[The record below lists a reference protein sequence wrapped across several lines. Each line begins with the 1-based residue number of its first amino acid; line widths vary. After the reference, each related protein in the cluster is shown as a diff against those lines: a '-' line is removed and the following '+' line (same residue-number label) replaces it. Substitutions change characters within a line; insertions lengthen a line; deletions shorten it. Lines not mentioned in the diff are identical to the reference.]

1 MLPDLPVQTGGEVLC
16 HRTKGCR
23 AAREIRLELPRC
35 CEAQGGC
42 CVRGLVLSGGGAR
55 GLAHIGVLEVLEAQG
70 FEAEVVAGTSMG
82 AVVGAL
88 YASGKKPTEILEI
101 SRSTPWLRL
110 LDLVPRPG
118 LISQRGLRDF
128 LARYLPAR
136 FDQLS
141 KKLVVTAVD
150 LEAGKLAYFSEGDL
164 PGAVL
169 ASAAY
174 PGLVAPVVYEGRT
187 YVDGGVLDNLPVD
200 AARFMRAK
208 YVLAV
213 DVTPE
218 MRLPGVP
225 RSSIGQ
231 VRRAIDIMQNHLT
244 AARRSLYPPELYIRP
259 ELPGVGIEQFG
270 RLEEIVEAGRRAAS
284 QAQLKF

>member
-1 MLPDLPVQTGGEVLC
+1 M
-16 HRTKGCR
+16 
-23 AAREIRLELPRC
+23 
-35 CEAQGGC
+35 
-42 CVRGLVLSGGGAR
+42 RGLVLSGGGAR

-88 YASGKKPTEILEI
+88 YASGKKPSSILDI
-101 SRSTPWLRL
+101 ARSTPWLRL

-118 LISQRGLRDF
+118 LISQRGLREF
-128 LARYLPAR
+128 LARHLPAR
-136 FDQLS
+136 FEQLA
-141 KKLVVTAVD
+141 KRLVVTAVD
-150 LEAGKLAYFSEGDL
+150 LEAGRLAYFSEGDL

-174 PGLVAPVVYEGRT
+174 PGLVAPVAFEGRT
-187 YVDGGVLDNLPVD
+187 YVDGGVLNNLPVD
-200 AARFMRAK
+200 AARFMGAG

-218 MRLPGVP
+218 VHLPRVP
-225 RSSIGQ
+225 RSTIGQ
-231 VRRAIDIMQNHLT
+231 VRRVIEIMQAHLT
-244 AARRSLYPPELYIRP
+244 AARRSLHPPEVYIRP

-270 RLEEIVEAGRRAAS
+270 RLEEIVEAGRKAAA
-284 QAQLKF
+284 QAQLK

>member
-1 MLPDLPVQTGGEVLC
+1 M
-16 HRTKGCR
+16 
-23 AAREIRLELPRC
+23 
-35 CEAQGGC
+35 
-42 CVRGLVLSGGGAR
+42 RGLVLSGGGAR
-55 GLAHIGVLEVLEAQG
+55 GLAHIGVLEVLGAQG

-88 YASGKKPTEILEI
+88 YASGKKPSEILDI
-101 SRSTPWLRL
+101 ARSTPWLRL

-118 LISQRGLRDF
+118 LISQRGLREF
-128 LARYLPAR
+128 LAKHLPAK
-136 FDQLS
+136 FEKLS
-141 KKLVVTAVD
+141 KRLVVTAVD
-150 LEAGKLAYFSEGDL
+150 LETGRLAYFSEGDL
-164 PGAVL
+164 TGAVL

-174 PGLVAPVVYEGRT
+174 PGLVAPVTFEGRT

-200 AARFMRAK
+200 AARFMRAR

-218 MRLPGVP
+218 MNLPGVP

-259 ELPGVGIEQFG
+259 ELKGVGIEQFG
-270 RLEEIVEAGRRAAS
+270 RLEEIVEAGRKAA
-284 QAQLKF
+284 AQTRLKF

>member
-1 MLPDLPVQTGGEVLC
+1 M
-16 HRTKGCR
+16 
-23 AAREIRLELPRC
+23 
-35 CEAQGGC
+35 
-42 CVRGLVLSGGGAR
+42 RGLVLSGGGAR

-70 FEAEVVAGTSMG
+70 FEADVVAGTSMG
-82 AVVGAL
+82 GVIGAL
-88 YASGKKPTEILEI
+88 YASGKGPTEILEI
-101 SRSTPWLRL
+101 ARSTPWLRL

-128 LARYLPAR
+128 LARYLPPYFEALKR
-136 FDQLS
+136 
-141 KKLVVTAVD
+141 KLVVTAVD
-150 LEAGKLAYFSEGDL
+150 LEAGKLTYFSRGDL

-169 ASAAY
+169 ASVAY
-174 PGLVAPVVYEGRT
+174 PGLVAPVVYQGRT

-200 AARFMRAK
+200 AARFMQAH

-218 MRLPGVP
+218 IQRPGVP
-225 RSSIGQ
+225 RSTIGQ

-244 AARRSLYPPELYIRP
+244 AARRSLYPPDLYIRP
-259 ELPGVGIEQFG
+259 DLPGVGLEQFA

-284 QAQLKF
+284 QVRLRDPTSNG

>member
-1 MLPDLPVQTGGEVLC
+1 
-16 HRTKGCR
+16 
-23 AAREIRLELPRC
+23 
-35 CEAQGGC
+35 
-42 CVRGLVLSGGGAR
+42 VRGLVLSGGGAR

-70 FEAEVVAGTSMG
+70 FQAEVIAGTSMG
-82 AVVGAL
+82 AVIGAL
-88 YASGKKPTEILEI
+88 YASGKKPREILEI
-101 SRSTPWLRL
+101 ARSTPWLRL

-128 LARYLPAR
+128 LAKHLPPR
-136 FDQLS
+136 FEQLC

-150 LEAGKLAYFSEGDL
+150 LEAGKLAYFAEGDL

-174 PGLVAPVVYEGRT
+174 PGLVAPVQFEGRT

-200 AARFMRAK
+200 AARFMRAR

-218 MRLPGVP
+218 IGLPGIP
-225 RSSIGQ
+225 RSAIGQ

-270 RLEEIVEAGRRAAS
+270 RLEEIVEAGRKAAA
-284 QAQLKF
+284 QARLRI

>member
-1 MLPDLPVQTGGEVLC
+1 M
-16 HRTKGCR
+16 
-23 AAREIRLELPRC
+23 
-35 CEAQGGC
+35 
-42 CVRGLVLSGGGAR
+42 RGLVLSGGGAR

-70 FEAEVVAGTSMG
+70 FQAEVVAGTSMG

-88 YASGKKPTEILEI
+88 YASGKKPHEILEI
-101 SRSTPWLRL
+101 ARSTPWLHL

-128 LARYLPAR
+128 LAKYLPAR
-136 FDQLS
+136 FEQLPIR
-141 KKLVVTAVD
+141 LVVTAVD
-150 LEAGKLAYFSEGDL
+150 LEAGKVAYFSEGDL
-164 PGAVL
+164 TGAVL
-169 ASAAY
+169 ASVAY
-174 PGLVAPVVYEGRT
+174 PGLVAPVLFEGRT

-213 DVTPE
+213 DMTPE
-218 MRLPGVP
+218 MHLPGVP

-270 RLEEIVEAGRRAAS
+270 RLEEIVEAGRKAAS
-284 QAQLKF
+284 QAQLRF

>member
-1 MLPDLPVQTGGEVLC
+1 M
-16 HRTKGCR
+16 
-23 AAREIRLELPRC
+23 
-35 CEAQGGC
+35 
-42 CVRGLVLSGGGAR
+42 RGLVLSGGGAR

>member
-1 MLPDLPVQTGGEVLC
+1 M
-16 HRTKGCR
+16 
-23 AAREIRLELPRC
+23 
-35 CEAQGGC
+35 
-42 CVRGLVLSGGGAR
+42 RGLVLSGGGAR
-55 GLAHIGVLEVLEAQG
+55 GLAHIGVLEVLEAEG
-70 FEAEVVAGTSMG
+70 FNAQVVAGTSMG

-88 YASGKKPTEILEI
+88 YATGKTPGEILEI
-101 SRSTPWLRL
+101 ARSTPWLRL

-118 LISQRGLRDF
+118 LFSQRGLRDF
-128 LARYLPAR
+128 LARQLPPR
-136 FDQLS
+136 FDQLGR
-141 KKLVVTAVD
+141 KLVVTAVD

-174 PGLVAPVVYEGRT
+174 PGLLAPVPYEGRT

-200 AARFMRAK
+200 AARFLRAK

-218 MRLPGVP
+218 MNLPGVP
-225 RSSIGQ
+225 RSAIGQ

-259 ELPGVGIEQFG
+259 DLRGVGIEQFG
-270 RLEEIVEAGRRAAS
+270 RIEEIVEAGRKAAS
-284 QAQLKF
+284 KTKLKF

>member
-1 MLPDLPVQTGGEVLC
+1 M
-16 HRTKGCR
+16 
-23 AAREIRLELPRC
+23 
-35 CEAQGGC
+35 
-42 CVRGLVLSGGGAR
+42 RGLVLSGGGAR

-70 FEAEVVAGTSMG
+70 FAAEVVAGTSMG

-88 YASGKKPTEILEI
+88 YASGKKPSEILEI
-101 SRSTPWLRL
+101 ARSTPWLRL

-118 LISQRGLRDF
+118 LISQRGLREF
-128 LARYLPAR
+128 LAKHLPAR
-136 FDQLS
+136 FEELS
-141 KKLVVTAVD
+141 KRLVVTAVD
-150 LEAGKLAYFSEGDL
+150 LEAGRLAYFSEGDL
-164 PGAVL
+164 SGAVL

-174 PGLVAPVVYEGRT
+174 PGLIAPVLFEGRT
-187 YVDGGVLDNLPVD
+187 YMDGGVLDNLPVD

-218 MRLPGVP
+218 MRLSGVP
-225 RSSIGQ
+225 RSAIGQ

-244 AARRSLYPPELYIRP
+244 TARRSLYPPELYIRP

-270 RLEEIVEAGRRAAS
+270 RLEEIVEAGRKAAA
-284 QAQLKF
+284 QAQLKL

>member
-1 MLPDLPVQTGGEVLC
+1 
-16 HRTKGCR
+16 
-23 AAREIRLELPRC
+23 
-35 CEAQGGC
+35 
-42 CVRGLVLSGGGAR
+42 
-55 GLAHIGVLEVLEAQG
+55 
-70 FEAEVVAGTSMG
+70 MG

-88 YASGKKPTEILEI
+88 YASGKKPHEILEI
-101 SRSTPWLRL
+101 ARSTPWLRL

-128 LARYLPAR
+128 LAKYLPAR
-136 FDQLS
+136 FEQLPIR
-141 KKLVVTAVD
+141 LVVTAVD
-150 LEAGKLAYFSEGDL
+150 LEAGKVAYFSEGDL
-164 PGAVL
+164 TGAVL
-169 ASAAY
+169 ASVAY
-174 PGLVAPVVYEGRT
+174 PGLVAPVLFEGRT

-218 MRLPGVP
+218 MHLPGVP

-270 RLEEIVEAGRRAAS
+270 RLEEIVEAGRKAAS
-284 QAQLKF
+284 QAQLRF

>member
-1 MLPDLPVQTGGEVLC
+1 M
-16 HRTKGCR
+16 
-23 AAREIRLELPRC
+23 
-35 CEAQGGC
+35 
-42 CVRGLVLSGGGAR
+42 RGLVLSGGGAR

-88 YASGKKPTEILEI
+88 YASGKKPSEILEI
-101 SRSTPWLRL
+101 ARSTPWLRL

-118 LISQRGLRDF
+118 LISQRGLREL
-128 LARYLPAR
+128 LAKHLPAR
-136 FDQLS
+136 FEELS
-141 KKLVVTAVD
+141 RRLVVTAVD
-150 LEAGKLAYFSEGDL
+150 LEAGRLAYFSEGDL
-164 PGAVL
+164 SGAVL

-174 PGLVAPVVYEGRT
+174 PGLIAPVPFEGRT

-218 MRLPGVP
+218 MRLSGVP
-225 RSSIGQ
+225 RSAIGQ

-259 ELPGVGIEQFG
+259 ELPGIGIEQFG
-270 RLEEIVEAGRRAAS
+270 RLEEIVEAGRKAAA
-284 QAQLKF
+284 QAQLKL

>member
-1 MLPDLPVQTGGEVLC
+1 
-16 HRTKGCR
+16 
-23 AAREIRLELPRC
+23 
-35 CEAQGGC
+35 
-42 CVRGLVLSGGGAR
+42 
-55 GLAHIGVLEVLEAQG
+55 LAHIGVLEVLEAQG

-88 YASGKKPTEILEI
+88 YASGKKPAEILEI
-101 SRSTPWLRL
+101 ARSTPWLRL

-128 LARYLPAR
+128 LAKHLPPR
-136 FDQLS
+136 FERLS

-174 PGLVAPVVYEGRT
+174 PGLVAPVLYEGRT

-259 ELPGVGIEQFG
+259 ELPGIGIEQFG
-270 RLEEIVEAGRRAAS
+270 RLEEIVEAGRKAAS
-284 QAQLKF
+284 QARLRL

>member
-1 MLPDLPVQTGGEVLC
+1 M
-16 HRTKGCR
+16 
-23 AAREIRLELPRC
+23 
-35 CEAQGGC
+35 
-42 CVRGLVLSGGGAR
+42 RGLVLSGGGAR

-88 YASGKKPTEILEI
+88 YASGKRPGEILEI
-101 SRSTPWLRL
+101 ARSTPWLRL

-118 LISQRGLRDF
+118 LISQRALREF
-128 LARYLPAR
+128 LARHLPPR
-136 FDQLS
+136 FEHL
-141 KKLVVTAVD
+141 KRRLVVTAVD
-150 LEAGKLAYFSEGDL
+150 LEAGRLAYFTEGDL

-174 PGLVAPVVYEGRT
+174 PGLVAPVQYQGRT

-200 AARFMRAK
+200 AARFMQAR

-218 MRLPGVP
+218 MELFGVP

-231 VRRAIDIMQNHLT
+231 IRRAIDIMQSHLT
-244 AARRSLYPPELYIRP
+244 AARRSLYPPEAYIRP
-259 ELPGVGIEQFG
+259 DLPGVGLEQFG
-270 RLEEIVEAGRRAAS
+270 RLEEIVDAGRRAA
-284 QAQLKF
+284 AGHRLVRGV

>member
-1 MLPDLPVQTGGEVLC
+1 
-16 HRTKGCR
+16 
-23 AAREIRLELPRC
+23 
-35 CEAQGGC
+35 
-42 CVRGLVLSGGGAR
+42 
-55 GLAHIGVLEVLEAQG
+55 
-70 FEAEVVAGTSMG
+70 MG

-88 YASGKKPTEILEI
+88 YASGKKPHEILEI
-101 SRSTPWLRL
+101 ARSTPWLRL

-128 LARYLPAR
+128 LAKYLPAR
-136 FDQLS
+136 FEQLPIR
-141 KKLVVTAVD
+141 LVVTAVD
-150 LEAGKLAYFSEGDL
+150 LEAGKVAYFSEGDL
-164 PGAVL
+164 TGAVL
-169 ASAAY
+169 ASVAY
-174 PGLVAPVVYEGRT
+174 PGLVAPVLFEGRT

-213 DVTPE
+213 DMTPE
-218 MRLPGVP
+218 MHLPGVP

-270 RLEEIVEAGRRAAS
+270 RLEEIVEAGRKAAS
-284 QAQLKF
+284 QAQLRF

>member
-1 MLPDLPVQTGGEVLC
+1 
-16 HRTKGCR
+16 
-23 AAREIRLELPRC
+23 
-35 CEAQGGC
+35 
-42 CVRGLVLSGGGAR
+42 
-55 GLAHIGVLEVLEAQG
+55 VLEVLEAQG

-82 AVVGAL
+82 GVVGAL
-88 YASGKKPTEILEI
+88 YALGKKPAEILEI

-128 LARYLPAR
+128 LAKYLPTR

-150 LEAGKLAYFSEGDL
+150 LEAGRLAYFSEGDL

-169 ASAAY
+169 ASTAY
-174 PGLVAPVVYEGRT
+174 PGLVAPVLYEGRT

-270 RLEEIVEAGRRAAS
+270 RLEEIVEAGRKAAS
-284 QAQLKF
+284 LARLKF

>member
-1 MLPDLPVQTGGEVLC
+1 M
-16 HRTKGCR
+16 
-23 AAREIRLELPRC
+23 
-35 CEAQGGC
+35 
-42 CVRGLVLSGGGAR
+42 RGLALSGGGAR

-88 YASGKKPTEILEI
+88 YASGKKPSEILEI
-101 SRSTPWLRL
+101 ARSTPWLRL
-110 LDLVPRPG
+110 LDLAPRPG
-118 LISQRGLRDF
+118 LISQRGLREF
-128 LARYLPAR
+128 LAKHLPAR
-136 FDQLS
+136 FEELS
-141 KKLVVTAVD
+141 KRLVVTAVD
-150 LEAGKLAYFSEGDL
+150 LEAGRLAYFSEGDL
-164 PGAVL
+164 SGAVL

-174 PGLVAPVVYEGRT
+174 PGLVAPVLFEGRT

-218 MRLPGVP
+218 MRLSGVP
-225 RSSIGQ
+225 RSAIGQ

-270 RLEEIVEAGRRAAS
+270 RLEEIIEAGRKAAA
-284 QAQLKF
+284 QAQLKL

>member
-1 MLPDLPVQTGGEVLC
+1 M
-16 HRTKGCR
+16 
-23 AAREIRLELPRC
+23 
-35 CEAQGGC
+35 
-42 CVRGLVLSGGGAR
+42 RGLVLSGGGAR
-55 GLAHIGVLEVLEAQG
+55 GLAHIGVLEVLEAEG
-70 FEAEVVAGTSMG
+70 FDAQVVAGTSMG

-88 YASGKKPTEILEI
+88 YAMGKNPGEILEI

-128 LARYLPAR
+128 LARHLPKR
-136 FDQLS
+136 FDQLGR
-141 KKLVVTAVD
+141 KLVVTAVD
-150 LEAGKLAYFSEGDL
+150 MEAGKLAYFSEGDL

-174 PGLVAPVVYEGRT
+174 PGLVAPVGYEGRT

-200 AARFMRAK
+200 AARFLRAK

-218 MRLPGVP
+218 MNLPGVP

-231 VRRAIDIMQNHLT
+231 VRRSIDIMQNHLT

-259 ELPGVGIEQFG
+259 DLSGIGIEQFG
-270 RLEEIVEAGRRAAS
+270 RIEEIVEAGRKAAS
-284 QAQLKF
+284 KTKLKF